1 MTLNFDPSREMLQLH
16 TCVSKPSL
24 CGAGDKPKAVF
35 IEQYRKSDMGK
46 EWGSLTE
53 IFNRGSQGDRKK
65 RENTENRVNTML
77 NLNNSLLPTSGSLNI
92 VDLLFHEAE

>member
-1 MTLNFDPSREMLQLH
+1 MVCSVYVFCLY
-16 TCVSKPSL
+16 VSVPHKQVS
-24 CGAGDKPKAVF
+24 F

-65 RENTENRVNTML
+65 RENTENRVNTMM